1 MKRDFFGRVVHA
13 QRGAATLLLLA
24 VVGWAV
30 VVMALGLGISRV
42 ALARVQVS
50 SAADLAALAA
60 AEASECGRAGEVALA
75 NRARLIDCEV
85 LGQDVQ
91 VNVALDVRVAGRPI
105 RLTAQSRAGPP

>member
-1 MKRDFFGRVVHA
+1 VKCDVVRRGAEA

-30 VVMALGLGISRV
+30 VVTALGIGISRV
-42 ALARVQVS
+42 ALARVHVS

-60 AEASECGRAGEVALA
+60 AEASDCGRAGEVARA
-75 NRARLIDCEV
+75 NRAHLMDCEV

-91 VNVALDVRVAGRPI
+91 VNVALDVRVAGRLI
-105 RLTAQSRAGPP
+105 RLTAEARAGPP